1 MNDTYCKILYE
12 SMGPIDE
19 EQEQKDFSKIIRN
32 IAKCT
37 VIDKGSGENDE

>member
-1 MNDTYCKILYE
+1 
-12 SMGPIDE
+12 MGPINE

-37 VIDKGSGENDE
+37 VIDKAIGDE